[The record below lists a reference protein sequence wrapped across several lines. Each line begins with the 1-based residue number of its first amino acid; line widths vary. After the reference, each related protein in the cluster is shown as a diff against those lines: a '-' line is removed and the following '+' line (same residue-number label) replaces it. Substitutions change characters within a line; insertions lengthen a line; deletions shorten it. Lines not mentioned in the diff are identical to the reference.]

1 MSTFENIKRVA
12 NERGLSL
19 KQTALK
25 AGLSENALYRYNQGV
40 EPKYETVKKVA
51 DALGVSVDYLL
62 GHTETP
68 MTEHSAHPEQPVD
81 LDQVLS
87 EEGMAM
93 FDGQPLSNEYKKAL
107 LTMLNG
113 LKDNG
118 Q

>member
-12 NERGLSL
+12 NECGLSL

-40 EPKYETVKKVA
+40 EPKYDTIKKVA
-51 DALGVSVDYLL
+51 DALGVSVDYLA
-62 GHTETP
+62 GDTSTP
-68 MTEHSAHPEQPVD
+68 TPVKSHNAQPVE

-93 FDGQPLSNEYKKAL
+93 FDGQPLSNDYKKAL

-113 LKDNG
+113 LKDSG